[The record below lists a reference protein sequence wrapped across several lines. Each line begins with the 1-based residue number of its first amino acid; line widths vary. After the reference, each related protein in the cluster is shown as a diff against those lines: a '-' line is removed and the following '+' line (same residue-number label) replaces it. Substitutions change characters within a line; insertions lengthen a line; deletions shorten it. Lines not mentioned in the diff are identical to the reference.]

1 MACSCRCVRTMAGG
15 TRQFRRNIR
24 VWRTCCFLRSLYEHE
39 ESKVDKYEF
48 KISLNEINNLIAER
62 RFEEA
67 AQIADGID
75 WNHVKSTDTLCR
87 VSEVYKVIGDYDKSR
102 DVMAIARERDN
113 GNPAILYALCEL
125 TIFLYGRDGLQSD
138 LTLALQLMQE
148 FKAVEP
154 NNPKRLVLQYKMYGV
169 SPVSEQEKI
178 AVLEQLKAEKF
189 MPRWVYELARL
200 YAAAGDSARAAAACR
215 EVIKNKPGSMYA
227 EKAET
232 ILGELN
238 TAAKTTAASERA
250 GHPAEESVAEAS
262 YQGEIPVAE
271 GAEAEQESLQE
282 NTEENP
288 GKDITSGAAGE
299 DAAVPEKVDAQS
311 IEPAQEPAAESAELP
326 IRTPEEQHHV
336 DSIQRSIAKEMQ
348 DIYARPYDDK
358 LEQETNGQ
366 YSMVMET
373 PAEPEQQVEGQISIS
388 EVMAEWEKI
397 RADIRKAN
405 DEKRAQRIL
414 EDTGALIHDFDETAR
429 HGLLE
434 DIEKGV
440 ARQRRQVRSGAYRMG
455 ENLPPQAPAGREA
468 TRGPRP
474 VRRDEYD
481 NAPQNRPVR
490 RRPAGDALAADAGI
504 AAGVAAGAAAGYA
517 AARGSKMA
525 EDRPARRPQAAS
537 QEPVR
542 RPQRRPVPV
551 SNEDDDV
558 KVYGRKND
566 VEELAT
572 RRWNSEEIHRAMA
585 RQEQLAREEEE
596 TNARER
602 AHLQED
608 YPENETAGEQRAA
621 RGENDRLEPTYF
633 DEPDAE
639 EGFEEVIPEDA
650 PVNDSKRLSEPK
662 EVGETPTESEGNE
675 ESAADEEYQEESLE
689 ETAEADETEKEE
701 AVEDKA
707 EELYDAA
714 PEDETYEQES
724 EESEEPEEEEYEEA
738 PEEESEEP
746 SAAASPEEEFSEA
759 APEESGELETEE
771 PEPDSEEKEEEPAE
785 PEPRRRAPRQPAQQK
800 AAQQAAGHKGGK
812 RQLTREERRLFGP
825 FCRMRENVD
834 QLTEALDQI
843 SLASSTGNVL
853 IIGNDATA
861 DRVAKGILEVTR
873 HTDSNFTGKIA
884 KVTGDALNRLSAEGF
899 AKTFE
904 KLSNGALIVSKATEI
919 SPKGMERLYHELE
932 GKEHGLILIM
942 TDGNKKMEQFRHEN
956 ERYLGSF
963 TAVISIR
970 PLNDKALVAYAKDYA
985 MSQDYSIDEFGQ
997 LALAQRIAMMQ
1008 TSTHQVTLKEVRDLV
1023 DEAISYA
1030 SRKTPHTLLDV
1041 MAKRRYDEND
1051 RIIIHEKD
1059 FMHS

>member
-1 MACSCRCVRTMAGG
+1 M
-15 TRQFRRNIR
+15 
-24 VWRTCCFLRSLYEHE
+24 
-39 ESKVDKYEF
+39 DKYEF

-102 DVMAIARERDN
+102 DVMAIARERDQD
-113 GNPAILYALCEL
+113 NPAILYALCEL

-148 FKAVEP
+148 FKTTEP
-154 NNPKRLVLQYKMYGV
+154 NNPKRLILQYKMYGV
-169 SPVSEQEKI
+169 SPVSDQEKI
-178 AVLEQLKAEKF
+178 AVLEQLKSEKF

-200 YAAAGDSARAAAACR
+200 YAAEGDAAKGAAACR
-215 EVIKNKPGSMYA
+215 EVLRNAPDSTYA
-227 EKAET
+227 GKAQEL
-232 ILGELN
+232 LGRLN
-238 TAAKTTAASERA
+238 LTAAGTAKDSKRA
-250 GHPAEESVAEAS
+250 EMETA
-262 YQGEIPVAE
+262 
-271 GAEAEQESLQE
+271 
-282 NTEENP
+282 
-288 GKDITSGAAGE
+288 
-299 DAAVPEKVDAQS
+299 
-311 IEPAQEPAAESAELP
+311 EPAAAEDQKAQDEVPAALAEETEQTQEPSDAAEELTQESQEEPVPSENSDAADEQPSAEEDQNAAPEPEEETQEELP
-326 IRTPEEQHHV
+326 IRSPEEQHHV
-336 DSIQRSIAKEMQ
+336 DSLQNSIAREMQ

-366 YSMVMET
+366 YSMVMDT
-373 PAEPEQQVEGQISIS
+373 PQEPEQQVEGQISIS

-414 EDTGALIHDFDETAR
+414 EDTGALIQDFDETAR

-455 ENLPPQAPAGREA
+455 DELPQ
-468 TRGPRP
+468 RP
-474 VRRDEYD
+474 VRREPPRSSRPAYCDEERAAAERTIRNTGD
-481 NAPQNRPVR
+481 LAAEESVGARQAAENRPIR
-490 RRPAGDALAADAGI
+490 RRQEN
-504 AAGVAAGAAAGYA
+504 
-517 AARGSKMA
+517 MA
-525 EDRPARRPQAAS
+525 
-537 QEPVR
+537 EPVR
-542 RPQRRPVPV
+542 RPRRQPVPV

-558 KVYGRKND
+558 KVYGGNDD

-585 RQEQLAREEEE
+585 RQEELVREEEAA
-596 TNARER
+596 NARER
-602 AHLQED
+602 QRLQED
-608 YPENETAGEQRAA
+608 YPAEEDTEDQQEFRENPQ
-621 RGENDRLEPTYF
+621 YV
-633 DEPDAE
+633 DEYIDAE
-639 EGFEEVIPEDA
+639 EDGELQEAAPLNEDTEESVAGNSAEK
-650 PVNDSKRLSEPK
+650 VSEY
-662 EVGETPTESEGNE
+662 E
-675 ESAADEEYQEESLE
+675 ESAEEEYEEAAEEVTEPAETTDLQEEAPAPEYEEKQPEDEPAAE
-689 ETAEADETEKEE
+689 ETAEAEYYEKEPE
-701 AVEDKA
+701 E
-707 EELYDAA
+707 EELS
-714 PEDETYEQES
+714 EEKES
-724 EESEEPEEEEYEEA
+724 EEESEPSDEEEEPEEELAEEEPEEEEPVRRVPERRRERSTERTPQKRARTGEQGVRPREQHRQRPAAPQQNAAPQQDAGQQEA
-738 PEEESEEP
+738 PR
-746 SAAASPEEEFSEA
+746 ANASV
-759 APEESGELETEE
+759 
-771 PEPDSEEKEEEPAE
+771 
-785 PEPRRRAPRQPAQQK
+785 Q
-800 AAQQAAGHKGGK
+800 HKGGK

-873 HTDSNFTGKIA
+873 RTDSNFTGKIA

-904 KLSNGALIVSKATEI
+904 KLSNGALIVSKATELA
-919 SPKGMERLYHELE
+919 PKAMERLYHELE
-932 GKEHGLILIM
+932 GKDHGLILIL

-956 ERYLGSF
+956 EQYLGSF

-997 LALAQRIAMMQ
+997 LALAQRIAAMQ

-1030 SRKTPHTLLDV
+1030 SKKTPHTLLDV